1 MNWSIPIRRCFVM
14 PARFN
19 ITTDPI
25 MKKIIIAANLG
36 NLRVLKHHEAG
47 EDPIE
52 QEHLVEEPGESGK
65 EHVKSIHE
73 TVTDQSGRFARGGAV
88 GFETGMSHGEEHHLK
103 AEIERGALK
112 KMAARIECVLSAEGH
127 PAWILAAPKPILGR
141 LTEMMSEAS
150 RKVLLSSVGADL
162 TRCPLAEMEQRFL

>member
-1 MNWSIPIRRCFVM
+1 MPWSISLRSRTAT
-14 PARFN
+14 PARFH
-19 ITTDPI
+19 ITTDSI

-36 NLRVLKHHEAG
+36 NLRVLKFREAG

-52 QEHLVEEPGESGK
+52 QAHLVEEPGESGR

-88 GFETGMSHGEEHHLK
+88 GFETGMSHGEEHNLK

-112 KMAARIECVLSAEGH
+112 KMAARIECALSAEGH

-141 LTEMMSEAS
+141 LADMLTETS
-150 RKVLLSSVGADL
+150 RKLLLSTVGADL
-162 TRCPLAEMEQRFL
+162 TRCPLAEMEKRFL